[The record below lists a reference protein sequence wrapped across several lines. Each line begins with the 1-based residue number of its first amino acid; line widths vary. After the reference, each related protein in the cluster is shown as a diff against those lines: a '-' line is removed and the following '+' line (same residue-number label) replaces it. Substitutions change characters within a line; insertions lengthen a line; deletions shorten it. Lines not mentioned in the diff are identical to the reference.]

1 MRSAITILSHLP
13 LLIQPRIL
21 SIGLTIATL
30 TIASTFAAP
39 PKPGT
44 TAPANPS
51 EKASGGVFYL
61 TEAISIPTDS
71 GVIGAPAGTKVT
83 RTATTPSGMKVK
95 LADGT
100 AFTVKE
106 KQVTPDAAKGAE
118 LATLAA
124 AEQANIAYQTRLAQE
139 TARANEAER
148 QRVAVQA
155 AQEAVR
161 AAAAATPAAPA
172 ASAYTPPSG
181 SGGGIKGTSLDE
193 KPKAAGKVTRAPT
206 PPPIQLFR

>member
-1 MRSAITILSHLP
+1 MRSSLLSPLP
-13 LLIQPRIL
+13 FRICSRIL
-21 SIGLTIATL
+21 SIGLTLATL

-39 PKPGT
+39 AKPVT
-44 TAPANPS
+44 TGPANPS

-83 RTATTPSGMKVK
+83 RTATTPTGMKVK

-106 KQVTPDAAKGAE
+106 KQVTADAAKGAE

-124 AEQANIAYQTRLAQE
+124 AEQANIAYQSKLAHD

-161 AAAAATPAAPA
+161 AAAAATAAAAPA

-193 KPKAAGKVTRAPT
+193 KPKAAGKVNRPPT
-206 PPPIQLFR
+206 PPPIQVFR

>member
-1 MRSAITILSHLP
+1 MNSLRLAHFTFLMNL
-13 LLIQPRIL
+13 RIL
-21 SIGLTIATL
+21 STATAIATL
-30 TIASTFAAP
+30 TLASSFAAP
-39 PKPGT
+39 PKPAT

-51 EKASGGVFYL
+51 DKASGGVFYL

-83 RTATTPSGMKVK
+83 RTATTPTGMKVK
-95 LADGT
+95 LTDGT

-161 AAAAATPAAPA
+161 AAAAAKPAAPA
-172 ASAYTPPSG
+172 PSAYTPPSE

-193 KPKAAGKVTRAPT
+193 KPKAAGKVTRVPT
-206 PPPIQLFR
+206 PPPIRLFR

>member
-1 MRSAITILSHLP
+1 MRSSLLSP
-13 LLIQPRIL
+13 LSFRIGPRIL
-21 SIGLTIATL
+21 SIGLTFATL
-30 TIASTFAAP
+30 TLGSTFAAP
-39 PKPGT
+39 PKPVTTGT
-44 TAPANPS
+44 ANPS
-51 EKASGGVFYL
+51 EKAGGGVFYL

-71 GVIGAPAGTKVT
+71 GIIGAPAGTKVT
-83 RTATTPSGMKVK
+83 RTATTPTGMKVK

-106 KQVTPDAAKGAE
+106 KQVTADAAKGAE
-118 LATLAA
+118 LSTLAA
-124 AEQANIAYQTRLAQE
+124 AEQANIAYQSKLAHD

-161 AAAAATPAAPA
+161 AAAAATAAAAPA

-193 KPKAAGKVTRAPT
+193 KPKAAGKVTPAPT
-206 PPPIQLFR
+206 PPPIQVFR

>member
-1 MRSAITILSHLP
+1 MRSSLLSPLP
-13 LLIQPRIL
+13 FRIGPRIL
-21 SIGLTIATL
+21 SIGLTLATL
-30 TIASTFAAP
+30 TLGSTFAAP
-39 PKPGT
+39 PKPVTKGT
-44 TAPANPS
+44 ANPS

-71 GVIGAPAGTKVT
+71 GIIGAPAGTKVT
-83 RTATTPSGMKVK
+83 RTATTPTGMKVK

-106 KQVTPDAAKGAE
+106 KQVTADAAKGAE
-118 LATLAA
+118 LSTLAA
-124 AEQANIAYQTRLAQE
+124 AEQANIAYQSKLAHD

-161 AAAAATPAAPA
+161 AAAAATAAAAPA

-193 KPKAAGKVTRAPT
+193 KPKAAGKVTPAPNL
-206 PPPIQLFR
+206 PIQGFR